1 MDGAYRIFGSEMSP
15 YSVKVRSWF
24 RYKNI
29 AHEWVPRS
37 AATAPEFQKYAKIPV
52 IPLVVTP
59 DERGLQ
65 DSTPLMEEIEQAHR
79 APATE
84 PADPA
89 LAFLSALIEEFGD
102 EWANK
107 WMFHYRW
114 ARDVDQIASAGRI
127 ALSVSPGMDETAW
140 ANAASKIRERMTG
153 RVWFVGSN
161 AQNAR
166 FIEET
171 FLAALG
177 RLEAHLSTRAYL
189 FGARPCFADFGLW
202 GQFYCLW
209 TDPTTGAIIEARA
222 RHTLAWIQRMLWPRA
237 EGDFE
242 TWSSLEGTLTPIL
255 REEVAGLFLPWSRAN
270 AAAIASGAEE
280 FDVKLRGH
288 DWRQKPQKYHAKSLA
303 ALRGKYEATADRK
316 ALDAVLASVSCL
328 DGLKA

>member
-1 MDGAYRIFGSEMSP
+1 MGQQVDVPLSLGAR
-15 YSVKVRSWF
+15 R
-24 RYKNI
+24 R
-29 AHEWVPRS
+29 
-37 AATAPEFQKYAKIPV
+37 
-52 IPLVVTP
+52 P
-59 DERGLQ
+59 DRLGR
-65 DSTPLMEEIEQAHR
+65 AHR
-79 APATE
+79 PVG
-84 PADPA
+84 
-89 LAFLSALIEEFGD
+89 F
-102 EWANK
+102 
-107 WMFHYRW
+107 
-114 ARDVDQIASAGRI
+114 ARHGRDGLGQCGEQDQ
-127 ALSVSPGMDETAW
+127 
-140 ANAASKIRERMTG
+140 ERMTG

-209 TDPTTGAIIEARA
+209 TDPTTGAIIERA

-255 REEVAGLFLPWSRAN
+255 REEVAGLVPAVEPRQCGGDRIGRGRIRREIARSRLARNRKVSCQIARRAARKNTRRLP
-270 AAAIASGAEE
+270 IA
-280 FDVKLRGH
+280 
-288 DWRQKPQKYHAKSLA
+288 
-303 ALRGKYEATADRK
+303 K

>member
-24 RYKNI
+24 RYKQLP
-29 AHEWVPRS
+29 HRWVPRS

-65 DSTPLMEEIEQAHR
+65 DSTPLMEEIEAAHP

-89 LAFLSALIEEFGD
+89 LAFLSALVEEFAD

-127 ALSVSPGMDETAW
+127 ALSVAPDMDETAW

-153 RVWFVGSN
+153 RVFFVGSSP
-161 AQNAR
+161 QNAR

-171 FLAALG
+171 FVAALG
-177 RLEAHLSTRAYL
+177 RLEAHLSTRSYL

-242 TWSSLEGTLTPIL
+242 SWEKLEATLAPIL
-255 REEVAGLFLPWSRAN
+255 REDVGQLFLPWSLAN
-270 AAAIASGAEE
+270 AAAIASGAEDFE
-280 FDVKLRGH
+280 VTLRGH
-288 DWRQKPQKYHAKSLA
+288 VWKQKPQKYHAKSLA
-303 ALRGKYEATADRK
+303 ALQGKHAAVADRTR
-316 ALDAVLASVSCL
+316 LDAMLASVSCL
-328 DGLKA
+328 DALKA